1 MQLQKGNPPDVPH
14 SRADAVTSNK
24 LLVKDAGGDV
34 ISRGTQVAGRN
45 GQEFK
50 HPSPPRKPRFGRFD
64 VQPLPVIHTAI

>member
-34 ISRGTQVAGRN
+34 IPRGTQLWPGETA
-45 GQEFK
+45 QEFK
-50 HPSPPRKPRFGRFD
+50 HPES
-64 VQPLPVIHTAI
+64 TADTDSDALTYSHFQ